1 MSEGTAAADFA
12 ALLGELKERSG
23 LSYGVLA
30 KRLHMST
37 STLHRY
43 CNGDAVPTDYAPVE
57 RLARLCKASPGELVE
72 LHRRWV
78 LADADRG
85 RRGAV
90 AAPAAEAVTPEAVRP
105 EAVTPDAAA
114 PEAVTAETVSGEAVS
129 AETASAVDASSEAGL
144 PEESGE
150 DVREEPGEVV
160 SAGPVDRRPRRPR
173 PALLAA
179 AAVAVVLAGVGLA
192 VAVPYGGADD
202 DGNRGSAAVSG
213 GHRQQPDG
221 GSAASVSP
229 SGSSSPGSGKKKGGG
244 KDAASAAPSSSASAT
259 GRGTGTGSGTGEGAD
274 RPGRDAAAP
283 AAPVPL
289 TVNTDAHVWE
299 NPCSQRYLVNR
310 PPGRVGPPPLEQD
323 APAWVG
329 ATGAVPSG
337 KQYLKVT
344 VQGTGKETVVV
355 DGLKVRM
362 AGKRA
367 PLAWNDYAM
376 GYPGVGCGGNVPT
389 RSFTVA
395 LDAARPAVA
404 PEAGHDDFPFS
415 VSESDPEVYYIRAD
429 ASAYDVSWY
438 LELSWSSGD
447 RSGTLTVDDRGRPF
461 RTSGN
466 NGRPAYE
473 FPLGGDKWVEAG
485 TTDS

>member
-78 LADADRG
+78 LADAGRG
-85 RRGAV
+85 RKGAV
-90 AAPAAEAVTPEAVRP
+90 AAPAAE
-105 EAVTPDAAA
+105 
-114 PEAVTAETVSGEAVS
+114 
-129 AETASAVDASSEAGL
+129 ASSEAGL

-150 DVREEPGEVV
+150 GVREEAGEVV
-160 SAGPVDRRPRRPR
+160 SGGPVDRRPRRPR
-173 PALLAA
+173 PALLLAGA
-179 AAVAVVLAGVGLA
+179 IAVVLAGVGIA
-192 VAVPYGGADD
+192 VAVPFGGADD
-202 DGNRGSAAVSG
+202 DGRRGSAAVSD
-213 GHRQQPDG
+213 GHRQQPG
-221 GSAASVSP
+221 GGPAASVSP
-229 SGSSSPGSGKKKGGG
+229 SGSSSPGSKKKGGG
-244 KDAASAAPSSSASAT
+244 KDAASATPSSSASAT
-259 GRGTGTGSGTGEGAD
+259 GTGTGAGAGSGSGSGAGAD

-283 AAPVPL
+283 AGPAPL
-289 TVNTDAHVWE
+289 TVQTQPHAWE
-299 NPCSQRYLVNR
+299 SPCSQRYLVNR

-329 ATGAVPSG
+329 AMGAVPSG
-337 KQYLKVT
+337 EQYLKVT

-355 DGLKVRM
+355 DGLTVRM

-395 LDAARPAVA
+395 LDAARPAVV

-461 RTSGN
+461 RTSGD

>member
-57 RLARLCKASPGELVE
+57 RLARLCKASPQELVE

-78 LADADRG
+78 LADAGRG
-85 RRGAV
+85 RKGAGAPPAERGV
-90 AAPAAEAVTPEAVRP
+90 EGPGESIAEVP
-105 EAVTPDAAA
+105 
-114 PEAVTAETVSGEAVS
+114 GESIA
-129 AETASAVDASSEAGL
+129 
-144 PEESGE
+144 
-150 DVREEPGEVV
+150 EEPGGRVAVGPGESIVEEPGGGASEEPGDVV
-160 SAGPVDRRPRRPR
+160 SGGPVDRRPRRPRRPR

-179 AAVAVVLAGVGLA
+179 AVVAVVLGGVGLA
-192 VAVPYGGADD
+192 VALPSGGSDD
-202 DGNRGSAAVSG
+202 DGRRGSAAVSG
-213 GHRQQPDG
+213 GPRQQPDG
-221 GSAASVSP
+221 GPAASVSP
-229 SGSSSPGSGKKKGGG
+229 SGSSSSGSGGKKDGGRGDG
-244 KDAASAAPSSSASAT
+244 KDAASSAAPASSASA
-259 GRGTGTGSGTGEGAD
+259 GGSGTSAD
-274 RPGRDAAAP
+274 RPGRDAPAP
-283 AAPVPL
+283 AGPAPL
-289 TVNTDAHVWE
+289 TVRTEPHAWE
-299 NPCSQRYLVNR
+299 SPCSQRYLVNR

-329 ATGAVPSG
+329 AMGAVPSG
-337 KQYLKVT
+337 QQYLKLT

-355 DGLKVRM
+355 DGLTVRM

-395 LDAARPAVA
+395 LDAARPAVV

-415 VSESDPEVYYIRAD
+415 VSESDPEVYHIRAD

-438 LELSWSSGD
+438 LELSWSSGG

-473 FPLGGDKWVEAG
+473 FPLGGDKWVPAG
-485 TTDS
+485 TTD

>member
-57 RLARLCKASPGELVE
+57 RLARLCKASPEELVE

-78 LADADRG
+78 LADAGRG
-85 RRGAV
+85 RKGAG
-90 AAPAAEAVTPEAVRP
+90 AAPA
-105 EAVTPDAAA
+105 
-114 PEAVTAETVSGEAVS
+114 GEAVS
-129 AETASAVDASSEAGL
+129 TETASSQAAPTEAASEVEAPSEAGL
-144 PEESGE
+144 AEETGESVSEESG
-150 DVREEPGEVV
+150 DVV

-179 AAVAVVLAGVGLA
+179 AVVAVVLSGVGLA
-192 VAVPYGGADD
+192 VALPSGGADD
-202 DGNRGSAAVSG
+202 DGRRGSAAVSD

-221 GSAASVSP
+221 GPAASLSP
-229 SGSSSPGSGKKKGGG
+229 SGSSSAASGKKKSG
-244 KDAASAAPSSSASAT
+244 KDAASATPTSSASASAT
-259 GRGTGTGSGTGEGAD
+259 GSGSGAGAD
-274 RPGRDAAAP
+274 RPGRDAAAGP
-283 AAPVPL
+283 APL
-289 TVNTDAHVWE
+289 TVRTEPHAWE
-299 NPCSQRYLVNR
+299 SPCSQRYLVNR

-329 ATGAVPSG
+329 AMGAVPSG
-337 KQYLKVT
+337 QQYLKVT

-355 DGLKVRM
+355 DGLTVRM

-395 LDAARPAVA
+395 LDAARPAVV
-404 PEAGHDDFPFS
+404 PEAGHDDFPFK

-438 LELSWSSGD
+438 LELNWSSGS

-473 FPLGGDKWVEAG
+473 FPLGGDKWVPAG
-485 TTDS
+485 TTD